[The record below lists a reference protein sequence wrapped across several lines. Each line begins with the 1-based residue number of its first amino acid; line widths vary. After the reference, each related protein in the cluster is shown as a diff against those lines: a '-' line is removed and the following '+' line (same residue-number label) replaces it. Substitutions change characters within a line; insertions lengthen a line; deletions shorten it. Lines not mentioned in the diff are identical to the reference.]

1 MTIPTSGGSPI
12 IRPQQYQTLPT
23 TVISHAEQHD
33 RCLQDS
39 ELKTLGGF
47 FESGTKR
54 LQVVETLNQHADE
67 IVSAGADRIFFGGL
81 PMAFLERPPNRQNLP
96 GYNVLLRDLG
106 DRPKERLK
114 VQSSTFNNPL
124 QDVWRFLKVQLTE
137 GRAPLPDGFRP
148 INISR
153 YGPVRMKRSMR
164 DLGWFLRYVTYAIVA
179 GDSSIIATNVRGLR
193 GVIPEDVTEATV
205 VAIQDML
212 WKALSY
218 FQNDLEA
225 TAIVQEPF
233 DVLLTEYIVEKPQNR
248 LRQGVSSDHQG
259 LELPESYG
267 LSATNRPKF
276 VMKPGL
282 PATEQEAVI
291 KAAYRQIFERDVT
304 REYGLSLTDLE
315 SKFKSGQFS
324 TKEFVR
330 QMGKSRLYRK
340 LCYEPFVISRVIELA
355 VRHFLGR
362 GVSSIEEF
370 QTHFDTIS
378 QKGFP
383 ALVDSLVDSV
393 EYSDYFGEETV
404 PYLRGLGQE
413 AQECRNWGAQIELF
427 KHSAVTHKVPQF
439 ITLFSTYQPTFHN
452 QHFYGAGNDPLEIQF
467 GTIFPEQNWKHHDR
481 PAAFNKDHQRIL
493 IGYRTENG
501 NGNGNGHSETWG
513 KAPGLDSQP
522 VVKLHHTNGKHGGKN
537 GKNSEQGASVDLLNN
552 SPDLFIQKAYRQIF
566 GRDIYPE
573 QRNVTA
579 EIKLKSGEI
588 TVREFVRQVA
598 KSRSFRQLYWE
609 TLYVTKAIEVIHRR
623 LLGRP
628 TTGRQEMNRYYDL
641 CARKGFYAL
650 IDELIDCTEYRQAFG
665 DETVP
670 FERYVTPR
678 GFEMRFHRGE
688 AARLHDR
695 QGNPLIGE
703 RVFHGTWVKPTW
715 QKARAS
721 IQGDRPEFRGTQK
734 LLSTTKLDQRR
745 LEPNKHSEDRDQSN
759 TQEPSEV
766 TSEATEFQPEL
777 NPVES

>member
-12 IRPQQYQTLPT
+12 ICPQQYQTLPT
-23 TVISHAEQHD
+23 TVISHAEQQD

-39 ELKTLGGF
+39 ELKTLGNF
-47 FESGTKR
+47 FRSGVKR
-54 LQVVETLNQHADE
+54 LQVVETLNQYADE

-81 PMAFLERPPNRQNLP
+81 PMAFLERPPNRQNMP

-106 DRPKERLK
+106 ERPKEKLK
-114 VQSSTFNNPL
+114 VQSATFNNPL

-179 GDSSIIATNVRGLR
+179 GDASILTTNVRGLR

-218 FQNDLEA
+218 FKEDPEA
-225 TAIVQEPF
+225 IEIVQQYFE
-233 DVLLTEYIVEKPQNR
+233 VLLTEYIVEKPQNR
-248 LRQGVSSDHQG
+248 LRQGVSIDQQG
-259 LELPESYG
+259 LELPESYV
-267 LSATNRPKF
+267 LSATHRPKF
-276 VMKPGL
+276 VMKRGL

-291 KAAYRQIFERDVT
+291 KAAYRQVFERDVT
-304 REYGLSLTDLE
+304 REYGVALTDLE
-315 SKFKSGQFS
+315 SKFKSGAFS

-330 QMGKSRLYRK
+330 HMGKSRLYRK

-362 GVSSIEEF
+362 GLSSIAEF

-378 QKGFP
+378 EKGFS
-383 ALVDSLVDSV
+383 ALVDSLVDST
-393 EYSDYFGEETV
+393 EYADYFGEETV

-427 KHSAVTHKVPQF
+427 KYSASTHKVPQF
-439 ITLFSTYQPTFHN
+439 ITLFSTHQQSFPN
-452 QHFYGAGNDPLEIQF
+452 QHSYGIGNDPLEIQF
-467 GTIFPEQNWKHHDR
+467 GAVFPEQNWKHNDR

-493 IGYRTENG
+493 IGYRIDNG
-501 NGNGNGHSETWG
+501 NANKNQNGNSHLDAWG

-522 VVKLHHTNGKHGGKN
+522 VLKLHHTNSKN
-537 GKNSEQGASVDLLNN
+537 GKQGASVDLLNN
-552 SPDLFIQKAYRQIF
+552 SPELFIQKAYRQIF

-573 QRNVTA
+573 QRNMTA
-579 EIKLKSGEI
+579 EIKLKGGEI

-628 TTGRQEMNRYYDL
+628 TNGRQEMNRYYDV

-665 DETVP
+665 EETLP
-670 FERYVTPR
+670 YERYVTPR

-695 QGNPLIGE
+695 QGNPITGE
-703 RVFHGTWVKPTW
+703 CVFHGEWVKTTW

-721 IQGDRPEFRGTQK
+721 NQGDRPEFRGTQK
-734 LLSTTKLDQRR
+734 LLSEQLEQRR
-745 LEPNKHSEDRDQSN
+745 VEPDRYDREYKSPN
-759 TQEPSEV
+759 TQELSEITSEV
-766 TSEATEFQPEL
+766 TEFQPEL